1 MSTIG
6 KINIEFA
13 ISSTSPLHLSVTDL
27 SDWLYSEAL
36 PAYLLITIPGSKKPK
51 TYTFKKFKTNIFNS
65 HNLGLSCLSGDCTEE
80 HYVDLPD
87 GLYTICLKS
96 GYENIED
103 THYYLKTDIFEV
115 EYNKVLVKYGIDGVD
130 QNFIN
135 LMVKIKY
142 VLDVA
147 KSHAMLGDF
156 VKSDRYF
163 QESKKLLKRFVE
175 CKNCL

>member
-1 MSTIG
+1 MTVG
-6 KINIEFA
+6 KININFNTF
-13 ISSTSPLHLSVTDL
+13 SNSPLHLSVMDL
-27 SDWLYSEAL
+27 SEWLYSESL
-36 PAYLLITIPGSKKPK
+36 PSYLLITIPGSKKPK

-65 HNLGLSCLSGDCTEE
+65 HNLGLSCLSGDCKEE

-96 GYENIED
+96 GYEDIEE
-103 THYYLKTDIFEV
+103 TKFYLKTDRFEV
-115 EYNKVLVKYGIDGVD
+115 EYNKVLIKYGIDDVD

-147 KSHAMLGDF
+147 KSHAMDGDF

-175 CKNCL
+175 CKDCL